1 MRTRRFGGHREHSQ
15 EERGGERQE
24 ITVECMLGAQPA
36 HGGCAG
42 SQELSREVLAVERGA
57 GPRPS
62 PQGAPCPG
70 RMDVRSSAIGQGGRD
85 ASRLELEAVQWEQR
99 VRSRSPKR
107 LQEAVL

>member
-1 MRTRRFGGHREHSQ
+1 MRTSSLGGHGEHSQ

-24 ITVECMLGAQPA
+24 ITVEHMLGAQPA

-57 GPRPS
+57 GPRPG

-70 RMDVRSSAIGQGGRD
+70 RTDVRNNTVGQGGRA
-85 ASRLELEAVQWEQR
+85 ASRLELEAMQWVRR

-107 LQEAVL
+107 LQEGVL